1 MSPVTQYFLL
11 WIAVCKYKFSCEGVR
26 NPRGIPACMT
36 KMPAIVVKRLEVL
49 RHVWPSNISMF
60 ISPTF
65 WMFAQ
70 LWSAVTPSPGMH
82 PERSHQ
88 CSGTKAG
95 VIPAPLRGCC
105 PAALKSQP
113 HISWGCCWV
122 WAQMILSSSS
132 RGCKWWDLSNEHELG
147 LSDSQHWAQPRKAAV
162 PPPLPAVDNLSFEGR

>member
-49 RHVWPSNISMF
+49 RHVWPPNVSMF

-70 LWSAVTPSPGMH
+70 PWSAVAPSPGTH

-105 PAALKSQP
+105 PAALESQP
-113 HISWGCCWV
+113 HILWGCCRV
-122 WAQMILSSSS
+122 WARMILFFIPRLQAMRSV
-132 RGCKWWDLSNEHELG
+132 KWT
-147 LSDSQHWAQPRKAAV
+147 WARPEW
-162 PPPLPAVDNLSFEGR
+162 LPALSTGP